1 MARHNTI
8 TFRVRYE
15 EVDRMG
21 VVHHSR
27 YLGYF
32 EQGRIELMRVLG
44 LPHLA
49 QEERGQPLTL
59 KSVDVR
65 YRAPAR
71 YDDVLCLETWIEEA
85 RAARVVFGNRLRH
98 AESDPGDRPLAEA
111 TIVAAA
117 IDPQGSVRRLSDE
130 ELAAFNADGPA
141 E

>member
-1 MARHNTI
+1 MTARNVTR
-8 TFRVRYE
+8 FRVRYE

-32 EQGRIELMRVLG
+32 EQGRIELMRAIG

-59 KSVDVR
+59 QSVEVR
-65 YRAPAR
+65 YAAPAR
-71 YDDVLCLETWIEEA
+71 YDDVLELETWIEEA
-85 RAARVVFGNRLRH
+85 RAARVVFRNRLRR
-98 AESDPGDRPLAEA
+98 AEPDPSDRPLAEA

-117 IDPQGSVRRLSDE
+117 IRPDGSVRRLTAE
-130 ELAAFNADGPA
+130 ELAAFAADP
-141 E
+141 